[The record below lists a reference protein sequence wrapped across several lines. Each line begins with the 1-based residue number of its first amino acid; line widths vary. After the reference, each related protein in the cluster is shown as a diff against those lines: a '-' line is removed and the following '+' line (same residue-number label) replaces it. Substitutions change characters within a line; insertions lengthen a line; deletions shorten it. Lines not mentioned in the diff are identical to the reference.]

1 MPKMIF
7 DGNYSL
13 ISTLNVLVCAFDL
26 RFRVQ
31 SVFIAYKVHSSL
43 TNGEYLI

>member
-1 MPKMIF
+1 MPKMFF

-13 ISTLNVLVCAFDL
+13 ISTLNVLVCAFDP

-31 SVFIAYKVHSSL
+31 SVFIAYKIHSSL